1 MEPTIKVLIY
11 IHAGA
16 GGIAL
21 VAGLVAMI
29 AKKGLRLHRKSGL
42 LFYYSMLVSAVIA
55 MVVSVLPNHE
65 SPFLFA
71 VGIFSLY
78 FVLTGKRAL
87 LFKRKNHNLAT
98 DKWISGTMI
107 FTGILMISLP
117 PVLTQSIN
125 IVLTAFALLGIFFSV
140 QDFMLYRNPKKLKKS
155 WLRLH
160 LVKML
165 SGYISATT
173 AFVVV
178 NHLIPGIYGWLAPGV
193 VGGLLIAYWSRMIDR
208 KKMAQTSR

>member
-21 VAGLVAMI
+21 AAGLVAIM
-29 AKKGLRLHRKSGL
+29 AKKGLMVHRKSGL
-42 LFYYSMLVSAVIA
+42 AFYYAMLASAFTAMVIA
-55 MVVSVLPNHE
+55 VLPNHE

-87 LFKRKNHNLAT
+87 LFKRKNHNLAI

-107 FTGILMISLP
+107 FTGVLMISLP
-117 PVLTQSIN
+117 LVLTQSIN

-140 QDFMLYRNPKKLKKS
+140 QDFLLYRNPKKLKKS

-160 LVKML
+160 LVKMI
-165 SGYISATT
+165 SGYIAAST

-193 VGGLLIAYWSRMIDR
+193 VGGLLIAYWSRKIDR
-208 KKMAQTSR
+208 KKRAQPSS